1 MLRKILLVALMFAL
15 FVFPV
20 AASAQDA
27 PLWHCDAVTVAQA
40 SPGWNVTA
48 TGAGAYWRIKAV
60 GGSTVAGPQQS
71 PTFANVALSE
81 GAQYQVQAADAA
93 GGPWSNNTACIFT
106 VAPLA
111 VIIDAFAVYCEP
123 GGVRLEWSVSTE
135 AVITRYLV
143 ARNGDTFLNVPS
155 DCPGCTAAASY
166 VRNVETLTPNG
177 MYTLL
182 AYNGDGLIDVEE
194 AGVTG
199 CGIPTASRLSS
210 FTATARRW
218 WQR

>member
-1 MLRKILLVALMFAL
+1 MLRKILTVAVVFAIL
-15 FVFPV
+15 ALPT

-27 PLWHCDAVTVAQA
+27 PLWHCGAVTVTAQT
-40 SPGWNVTA
+40 GGYHVVA
-48 TGAGAYWRIKAV
+48 TGAGAWWRIKAV
-60 GGSTVAGPQQS
+60 GGSTVAGPQTS
-71 PTFANVALSE
+71 PVFANVALTE

-93 GGPWSNNTACIFT
+93 GGPWSNNTACLFT

-123 GGVRLEWSVSTE
+123 DGVRLEWSVSTE

-143 ARNGDTFLNVPS
+143 TRNGDTFLSVPS
-155 DCPGCTAAASY
+155 DCPGCTGPASY
-166 VRNVETLTPNG
+166 TRNVETPTPNG
-177 MYTLL
+177 MYTLT

>member
-1 MLRKILLVALMFAL
+1 M
-15 FVFPV
+15 
-20 AASAQDA
+20 
-27 PLWHCDAVTVAQA
+27 
-40 SPGWNVTA
+40 
-48 TGAGAYWRIKAV
+48 
-60 GGSTVAGPQQS
+60 
-71 PTFANVALSE
+71 
-81 GAQYQVQAADAA
+81 
-93 GGPWSNNTACIFT
+93 
-106 VAPLA
+106 
-111 VIIDAFAVYCEP
+111 
-123 GGVRLEWSVSTE
+123 EWSVSTE

-143 ARNGDTFLNVPS
+143 TRNGDTFLNVPA
-155 DCPGCTAAASY
+155 DCPGCTGPASY
-166 VRNVETLTPNG
+166 TRNVETLTPNG

>member
-1 MLRKILLVALMFAL
+1 MRKTILLVAVVFAL
-15 FVFPV
+15 FALP
-20 AASAQDA
+20 AHAQDA

-48 TGAGAYWRIKAV
+48 TGAGAYWRIKQV
-60 GGSTVAGPQQS
+60 GGSTVAGPQTS
-71 PTFANVALSE
+71 PTFHNVALIE
-81 GAQYQVQAADAA
+81 GAQYQVQAADGA

-123 GGVRLEWSVSTE
+123 DGVRLEWSVSTE

-143 ARNGDTFLNVPS
+143 TRNGDTFLNVPA

-166 VRNVETLTPNG
+166 TRNVETLTPNG